1 MKRRRQGRES
11 NARTLSGTPSGT
23 KEEAEAEDEEREDEE
38 EEQNEEGEV
47 GQQVEGPRA
56 QLRPQFVASTNAF
69 SQMATPLGRS
79 AIAWPAPLR
88 VTLSVLRRHNGWRPG
103 SNCAGYLDR
112 GHSAGAQA
120 QVLIANVYHN
130 VQGLCVATRSQI
142 ERELESELG
151 PTRTSHSGKSH
162 QNTKAKCAGRLL
174 GVPPST
180 VSNTMSIL
188 RRRGVQPGR
197 PRGRRRGAAITSNK
211 RAIKMVL
218 TREALALA
226 VSGQPKTHFIR
237 VVSRLAEAGVDVGGG
252 WHSASFCE
260 GVEHAANAHLAQLVG
275 LNLARPLPGL
285 GVRSDFQIIF
295 DGGTIGKVFRTSR
308 DPLLLIGLLAS
319 DPDSG
324 LVQDR
329 TRVRHAFA
337 LFPFGARRVA
347 LANASVHA

>member
-1 MKRRRQGRES
+1 
-11 NARTLSGTPSGT
+11 
-23 KEEAEAEDEEREDEE
+23 
-38 EEQNEEGEV
+38 
-47 GQQVEGPRA
+47 
-56 QLRPQFVASTNAF
+56 
-69 SQMATPLGRS
+69 MATSMGKS
-79 AIAWPAPLR
+79 AIAWPVPAMVGGAAARPAPTKAAANRSWPAPPR
-88 VTLSVLRRHNGWRPG
+88 VTLSVKRRHNGWRPG

-130 VQGLCVATRSQI
+130 VQRLGAATRSQI
-142 ERELESELG
+142 ERELG
-151 PTRTSHSGKSH
+151 PARTSHSGRSH
-162 QNTKAKCAGRLL
+162 QDSRATCAGRLL
-174 GVPPST
+174 GVAPST
-180 VSNTMSIL
+180 VSNTISNL

-197 PRGRRRGAAITSNK
+197 ARGRRRGAAITSNEG
-211 RAIKMVL
+211 AAKMVL

-226 VSGQPKTHFIR
+226 VAGQPKTNFIR

-252 WHSASFCE
+252 WHNASFCE
-260 GVEHAANAHLAQLVG
+260 GVEHVANAQLAQLVG

-337 LFPFGARRVA
+337 LFPSGARRVA
-347 LANASVHA
+347 PASASVHA

>member
-1 MKRRRQGRES
+1 MVVCTASGARQCGMHTS
-11 NARTLSGTPSGT
+11 
-23 KEEAEAEDEEREDEE
+23 
-38 EEQNEEGEV
+38 
-47 GQQVEGPRA
+47 RA
-56 QLRPQFVASTNAF
+56 TYSAVF
-69 SQMATPLGRS
+69 SPMATPLEGS
-79 AIAWPAPLR
+79 AVAWPAPAMVGGAAARPAPTKAAVNRSWPAPPR
-88 VTLSVLRRHNGWRPG
+88 VTLSVKRRHNRWHPG

-130 VQGLCVATRSQI
+130 VQRLGAAARSQI
-142 ERELESELG
+142 ERELG
-151 PTRTSHSGKSH
+151 PARTSHSGRSH
-162 QNTKAKCAGRLL
+162 QDSRATCAGRLL
-174 GVPPST
+174 GVAPST
-180 VSNTMSIL
+180 VSNTISNL

-197 PRGRRRGAAITSNK
+197 ARGRRRGAAITSNEG
-211 RAIKMVL
+211 AAKMVL

-226 VSGQPKTHFIR
+226 VAGQPKTNFIR
-237 VVSRLAEAGVDVGGG
+237 VVSRLVEAGVDVGGG
-252 WHSASFCE
+252 WHNASFCE
-260 GVEHAANAHLAQLVG
+260 GVEHAANAQLAQLVG

-347 LANASVHA
+347 PANASVHA

>member
-1 MKRRRQGRES
+1 
-11 NARTLSGTPSGT
+11 
-23 KEEAEAEDEEREDEE
+23 
-38 EEQNEEGEV
+38 
-47 GQQVEGPRA
+47 
-56 QLRPQFVASTNAF
+56 
-69 SQMATPLGRS
+69 MATSMGKS
-79 AIAWPAPLR
+79 AIAWPVPAMVGGAAARPAPTKAAVNRSWPAPPR
-88 VTLSVLRRHNGWRPG
+88 VTLSVKRRHNGWRPG

-130 VQGLCVATRSQI
+130 VQRLGAAARSQI
-142 ERELESELG
+142 ERKLG
-151 PTRTSHSGKSH
+151 PARTSHSGRSH
-162 QNTKAKCAGRLL
+162 QDSRATCAGRLL
-174 GVPPST
+174 GVAPST
-180 VSNTMSIL
+180 VSNTISNL

-197 PRGRRRGAAITSNK
+197 ARGRRRGAAITSNEG
-211 RAIKMVL
+211 AAKMVL

-226 VSGQPKTHFIR
+226 VAGQPKTNFIR

-252 WHSASFCE
+252 WHNASFCE
-260 GVEHAANAHLAQLVG
+260 GVEHAANAQLAQLVG

-347 LANASVHA
+347 PANASVHA

>member
-1 MKRRRQGRES
+1 MVGGAA
-11 NARTLSGTPSGT
+11 AR
-23 KEEAEAEDEEREDEE
+23 
-38 EEQNEEGEV
+38 
-47 GQQVEGPRA
+47 
-56 QLRPQFVASTNAF
+56 
-69 SQMATPLGRS
+69 
-79 AIAWPAPLR
+79 PAPTKAAANRSWPSPPR
-88 VTLSVLRRHNGWRPG
+88 VTLSVKRRHNGWRPG

-130 VQGLCVATRSQI
+130 VQRLGAATRSQI
-142 ERELESELG
+142 ERELELG
-151 PTRTSHSGKSH
+151 PARTSHSGRSH
-162 QNTKAKCAGRLL
+162 QDSRAKCAGRLL
-174 GVPPST
+174 GVAPST
-180 VSNTMSIL
+180 VSNTISNL

-197 PRGRRRGAAITSNK
+197 ARGLKPMKAAITSNEG
-211 RAIKMVL
+211 AAKMVL

-226 VSGQPKTHFIR
+226 VAGQPKTNFIR
-237 VVSRLAEAGVDVGGG
+237 VVSRLAEMGVDVGGG
-252 WHSASFCE
+252 WHNASFCE
-260 GVEHAANAHLAQLVG
+260 GVEHAANAQLAQLVG

-347 LANASVHA
+347 PANASVHA

>member
-1 MKRRRQGRES
+1 
-11 NARTLSGTPSGT
+11 
-23 KEEAEAEDEEREDEE
+23 
-38 EEQNEEGEV
+38 
-47 GQQVEGPRA
+47 
-56 QLRPQFVASTNAF
+56 
-69 SQMATPLGRS
+69 MATSIGKS
-79 AIAWPAPLR
+79 AIAWPVPAMVGGAAARPAPTKAAANRSWPAPPR
-88 VTLSVLRRHNGWRPG
+88 VTLSVKRRHNGWRPG

-112 GHSAGAQA
+112 GHSTGAQA

-130 VQGLCVATRSQI
+130 VQRLGAATRWQI
-142 ERELESELG
+142 ERELELG
-151 PTRTSHSGKSH
+151 PARTSHSGRSH
-162 QNTKAKCAGRLL
+162 QDSRATCAGRLL
-174 GVPPST
+174 GVAPST
-180 VSNTMSIL
+180 VSNTISNL

-197 PRGRRRGAAITSNK
+197 ARGLKPMKAAITSDEG
-211 RAIKMVL
+211 AAKMVL

-226 VSGQPKTHFIR
+226 VAGQPKTNFIR

-260 GVEHAANAHLAQLVG
+260 GVEHAANAQLAQLVG

-347 LANASVHA
+347 PANASVHA

>member
-1 MKRRRQGRES
+1 MVGGAA
-11 NARTLSGTPSGT
+11 ARPAPT
-23 KEEAEAEDEEREDEE
+23 KAAV
-38 EEQNEEGEV
+38 N
-47 GQQVEGPRA
+47 
-56 QLRPQFVASTNAF
+56 
-69 SQMATPLGRS
+69 RS
-79 AIAWPAPLR
+79 WPAPPR
-88 VTLSVLRRHNGWRPG
+88 VTLSVKRRHNGWRPG

-130 VQGLCVATRSQI
+130 VQRLGAATRSQI
-142 ERELESELG
+142 EKELG
-151 PTRTSHSGKSH
+151 PARTSHSGKSH
-162 QNTKAKCAGRLL
+162 QGSRATCAGRLL
-174 GVPPST
+174 GVAPST
-180 VSNTMSIL
+180 VSNTISNL
-188 RRRGVQPGR
+188 QRRGVQPGR
-197 PRGRRRGAAITSNK
+197 ARGRRRGAAITSNEG
-211 RAIKMVL
+211 AAKMVL

-226 VSGQPKTHFIR
+226 VAGQPKTNFIR

-252 WHSASFCE
+252 WHNASFCE
-260 GVEHAANAHLAQLVG
+260 GVEHAANAQLAQLVG

-347 LANASVHA
+347 PANASVHA

>member
-1 MKRRRQGRES
+1 MHTS
-11 NARTLSGTPSGT
+11 
-23 KEEAEAEDEEREDEE
+23 
-38 EEQNEEGEV
+38 
-47 GQQVEGPRA
+47 RA
-56 QLRPQFVASTNAF
+56 TYSAVF
-69 SQMATPLGRS
+69 SPMATPLGGS
-79 AIAWPAPLR
+79 AVAWPAPAMVGGAAARPAPTKAAVNRSWPAPPR
-88 VTLSVLRRHNGWRPG
+88 VTLSVKRRHNGWRPG

-130 VQGLCVATRSQI
+130 VQRLGAATRSQI
-142 ERELESELG
+142 ERELG
-151 PTRTSHSGKSH
+151 PARTSHSGRTPQTH
-162 QNTKAKCAGRLL
+162 QDSRATCAGRLL
-174 GVPPST
+174 GVAPNT
-180 VSNTMSIL
+180 VRKTIGNL

-197 PRGRRRGAAITSNK
+197 ARGRRRGAAITSNEG
-211 RAIKMVL
+211 AAKMVL

-226 VSGQPKTHFIR
+226 VAGQPKTNFIR
-237 VVSRLAEAGVDVGGG
+237 VVSRLAEMGVDVGGG
-252 WHSASFCE
+252 WHNASFCE
-260 GVEHAANAHLAQLVG
+260 GVEHAANAQLAQLVG

-337 LFPFGARRVA
+337 LFPLGARQVSSPSERIRARMRVA
-347 LANASVHA
+347 VFC

>member
-1 MKRRRQGRES
+1 
-11 NARTLSGTPSGT
+11 
-23 KEEAEAEDEEREDEE
+23 
-38 EEQNEEGEV
+38 
-47 GQQVEGPRA
+47 
-56 QLRPQFVASTNAF
+56 
-69 SQMATPLGRS
+69 MATSMEKS
-79 AIAWPAPLR
+79 AIAWPVPAMVGGAAARPAPTKAAVNRSWPAPLR
-88 VTLSVLRRHNGWRPG
+88 VTLSVKRRHNGWRPG

-130 VQGLCVATRSQI
+130 VQRLGAATRLQI
-142 ERELESELG
+142 ERELG
-151 PTRTSHSGKSH
+151 PARTSHSGRSH
-162 QNTKAKCAGRLL
+162 QDSRATCAGRLL
-174 GVPPST
+174 GVAPST
-180 VSNTMSIL
+180 VSNTISNL

-197 PRGRRRGAAITSNK
+197 ARGRRRGAAITSNEG
-211 RAIKMVL
+211 AAKMVL

-226 VSGQPKTHFIR
+226 VAGQPKTNFIR

-260 GVEHAANAHLAQLVG
+260 GVEHAANAQLAQLVG

-295 DGGTIGKVFRTSR
+295 DGGTIGKAFRTSR

>member
-1 MKRRRQGRES
+1 
-11 NARTLSGTPSGT
+11 
-23 KEEAEAEDEEREDEE
+23 
-38 EEQNEEGEV
+38 
-47 GQQVEGPRA
+47 
-56 QLRPQFVASTNAF
+56 
-69 SQMATPLGRS
+69 MATSMGKS
-79 AIAWPAPLR
+79 AIAWPVPAMVGGAAARPAPTKAAVNRSWPAPPR
-88 VTLSVLRRHNGWRPG
+88 VTLSVKRRHNGWRPG

-130 VQGLCVATRSQI
+130 VQRLGDATRSQI
-142 ERELESELG
+142 ERELG
-151 PTRTSHSGKSH
+151 PARTSHSGRSH
-162 QNTKAKCAGRLL
+162 QDSRATCAGRLL
-174 GVPPST
+174 GVAPST
-180 VSNTMSIL
+180 VSNTISNL

-197 PRGRRRGAAITSNK
+197 ARGRRRGAAITSNEG
-211 RAIKMVL
+211 AAKMVL

-226 VSGQPKTHFIR
+226 VAGQPKTNFIR

-252 WHSASFCE
+252 WHNASFCE
-260 GVEHAANAHLAQLVG
+260 AVEHAANAQLAQLVG

-319 DPDSG
+319 DPNSG

-347 LANASVHA
+347 PASASVHA

>member
-1 MKRRRQGRES
+1 MVVCTASGARQCGMHTS
-11 NARTLSGTPSGT
+11 
-23 KEEAEAEDEEREDEE
+23 
-38 EEQNEEGEV
+38 
-47 GQQVEGPRA
+47 RA
-56 QLRPQFVASTNAF
+56 TYSAVF
-69 SQMATPLGRS
+69 SPMATPLEGS
-79 AIAWPAPLR
+79 AVAWPAPAMVGGAAARPAPTKAAVNRSWLAPPR
-88 VTLSVLRRHNGWRPG
+88 VTLSVKRRHNGWRPG
-103 SNCAGYLDR
+103 NNCAGYLDR

-130 VQGLCVATRSQI
+130 VQRLGAATRSQI
-142 ERELESELG
+142 ERELG
-151 PTRTSHSGKSH
+151 PARTSHSGRTH
-162 QNTKAKCAGRLL
+162 QDSRATCAGRLL
-174 GVPPST
+174 GVAPST
-180 VSNTMSIL
+180 VSNTISNL

-197 PRGRRRGAAITSNK
+197 ARGRRRGAAITSNEG
-211 RAIKMVL
+211 AAKMVL

-226 VSGQPKTHFIR
+226 VAGQPKRNFIR

-252 WHSASFCE
+252 WHNASFCE
-260 GVEHAANAHLAQLVG
+260 GVEHAANAQLAQLVG

-347 LANASVHA
+347 PANASVHA

>member
-1 MKRRRQGRES
+1 
-11 NARTLSGTPSGT
+11 
-23 KEEAEAEDEEREDEE
+23 
-38 EEQNEEGEV
+38 
-47 GQQVEGPRA
+47 
-56 QLRPQFVASTNAF
+56 
-69 SQMATPLGRS
+69 
-79 AIAWPAPLR
+79 
-88 VTLSVLRRHNGWRPG
+88 
-103 SNCAGYLDR
+103 
-112 GHSAGAQA
+112 
-120 QVLIANVYHN
+120 
-130 VQGLCVATRSQI
+130 
-142 ERELESELG
+142 
-151 PTRTSHSGKSH
+151 
-162 QNTKAKCAGRLL
+162 
-174 GVPPST
+174 
-180 VSNTMSIL
+180 
-188 RRRGVQPGR
+188 
-197 PRGRRRGAAITSNK
+197 
-211 RAIKMVL
+211 MVL

-319 DPDSG
+319 DLDSG

>member
-1 MKRRRQGRES
+1 
-11 NARTLSGTPSGT
+11 
-23 KEEAEAEDEEREDEE
+23 
-38 EEQNEEGEV
+38 
-47 GQQVEGPRA
+47 
-56 QLRPQFVASTNAF
+56 
-69 SQMATPLGRS
+69 MATSMGKS
-79 AIAWPAPLR
+79 AIAWPVPAMVGGAAARPAPTKAAANRSWPSPPR
-88 VTLSVLRRHNGWRPG
+88 VTLSVKRRHNGWRPG

-130 VQGLCVATRSQI
+130 VQRLGAATRSQI
-142 ERELESELG
+142 ERELG
-151 PTRTSHSGKSH
+151 PARTSHSGRSH
-162 QNTKAKCAGRLL
+162 QDSRATCAGRLL
-174 GVPPST
+174 GVAPNT
-180 VSNTMSIL
+180 VRKTISNL

-197 PRGRRRGAAITSNK
+197 ARGRRRGAAITSNEG
-211 RAIKMVL
+211 AAKMVL

-226 VSGQPKTHFIR
+226 VAGQPKTNFIR
-237 VVSRLAEAGVDVGGG
+237 VVSRLAAMGVDVGGG
-252 WHSASFCE
+252 WHNASFCE
-260 GVEHAANAHLAQLVG
+260 GVEHAANAQLAQLVG

-347 LANASVHA
+347 PASASMHA

>member
-1 MKRRRQGRES
+1 
-11 NARTLSGTPSGT
+11 
-23 KEEAEAEDEEREDEE
+23 
-38 EEQNEEGEV
+38 
-47 GQQVEGPRA
+47 
-56 QLRPQFVASTNAF
+56 
-69 SQMATPLGRS
+69 MATCMGKS
-79 AIAWPAPLR
+79 AIAWPVPAMVGGAAARPAPTKAAANRSWPAPPR
-88 VTLSVLRRHNGWRPG
+88 VTLSVKRRHNGWRPG

-130 VQGLCVATRSQI
+130 VQRLGAAARSQI
-142 ERELESELG
+142 ERELG
-151 PTRTSHSGKSH
+151 PARTSHSGRTPQTH
-162 QNTKAKCAGRLL
+162 QDSRATCAGRLL
-174 GVPPST
+174 GVAPNT
-180 VSNTMSIL
+180 VRKTISNL

-197 PRGRRRGAAITSNK
+197 ARGLKPMKAAITSDEG
-211 RAIKMVL
+211 AAKMVL

-226 VSGQPKTHFIR
+226 VAGQPKTNFIR
-237 VVSRLAEAGVDVGGG
+237 VVSRLAEMGVDVGGG
-252 WHSASFCE
+252 WHNASFCE
-260 GVEHAANAHLAQLVG
+260 GVEHAANAQLAQLVG

-337 LFPFGARRVA
+337 LFPLGARQVSSPSERIRARMRVA
-347 LANASVHA
+347 VFC

>member
-1 MKRRRQGRES
+1 MVGGAA
-11 NARTLSGTPSGT
+11 ARPAPT
-23 KEEAEAEDEEREDEE
+23 KAAA
-38 EEQNEEGEV
+38 N
-47 GQQVEGPRA
+47 
-56 QLRPQFVASTNAF
+56 
-69 SQMATPLGRS
+69 RS
-79 AIAWPAPLR
+79 WPAPPR
-88 VTLSVLRRHNGWRPG
+88 VTLSVKRRHNGWRPG

-130 VQGLCVATRSQI
+130 VQRLGAAARSRI
-142 ERELESELG
+142 ERELG
-151 PTRTSHSGKSH
+151 PARTSHSGRSH
-162 QNTKAKCAGRLL
+162 QDSRATCAGRLL
-174 GVPPST
+174 GVAPST
-180 VSNTMSIL
+180 VSNTISNL

-197 PRGRRRGAAITSNK
+197 ARGRRRGAAITSNEG
-211 RAIKMVL
+211 AAKMVL

-226 VSGQPKTHFIR
+226 VAGQPKTNFIR

-252 WHSASFCE
+252 WHNASFCE
-260 GVEHAANAHLAQLVG
+260 GVEHAANAQLAQLVG

-329 TRVRHAFA
+329 ARVRHAFA

-347 LANASVHA
+347 PASASMHA

>member
-1 MKRRRQGRES
+1 MVVCTASGARQCGMHTS
-11 NARTLSGTPSGT
+11 
-23 KEEAEAEDEEREDEE
+23 
-38 EEQNEEGEV
+38 
-47 GQQVEGPRA
+47 RA
-56 QLRPQFVASTNAF
+56 TYSAVF
-69 SQMATPLGRS
+69 SPMATPLEGS
-79 AIAWPAPLR
+79 AVAWPAPAMVGGAAARPAPTKAAVNRSWPAPPR
-88 VTLSVLRRHNGWRPG
+88 VTLSVKRRHNGWRPG
-103 SNCAGYLDR
+103 NNCAGYLDR

-130 VQGLCVATRSQI
+130 VQRLGAATRSQI
-142 ERELESELG
+142 ERELELG
-151 PTRTSHSGKSH
+151 PARTSHSGRSH
-162 QNTKAKCAGRLL
+162 QDSRATCAGRLL
-174 GVPPST
+174 GVAPNT
-180 VSNTMSIL
+180 VRKTIGNL

-197 PRGRRRGAAITSNK
+197 ARGRRRGAAITSNEG
-211 RAIKMVL
+211 AAKMVL

-226 VSGQPKTHFIR
+226 VAGQPKTNFIR

-252 WHSASFCE
+252 WHNASFCE
-260 GVEHAANAHLAQLVG
+260 GVEHAANAQLAQLVG

-347 LANASVHA
+347 PANASVHA

>member
-1 MKRRRQGRES
+1 
-11 NARTLSGTPSGT
+11 
-23 KEEAEAEDEEREDEE
+23 
-38 EEQNEEGEV
+38 
-47 GQQVEGPRA
+47 
-56 QLRPQFVASTNAF
+56 
-69 SQMATPLGRS
+69 MATPPGGS
-79 AIAWPAPLR
+79 AIAWPAPAMVGGAAARPALTKAAVNRSWPAPPR
-88 VTLSVLRRHNGWRPG
+88 VTLSVKRRHNGWHPE
-103 SNCAGYLDR
+103 SNCVGYLDR

-130 VQGLCVATRSQI
+130 VQRLGAATRSQI
-142 ERELESELG
+142 ERELELG
-151 PTRTSHSGKSH
+151 PARTSHSGRSH
-162 QNTKAKCAGRLL
+162 QDSRAKCAGGLL
-174 GVPPST
+174 GVAPST
-180 VSNTMSIL
+180 VSNTISNL

-197 PRGRRRGAAITSNK
+197 ARGRRRGAAITSNEGAAK
-211 RAIKMVL
+211 LVL

-260 GVEHAANAHLAQLVG
+260 GVEHAANAQLAQLVG

>member
-1 MKRRRQGRES
+1 
-11 NARTLSGTPSGT
+11 
-23 KEEAEAEDEEREDEE
+23 
-38 EEQNEEGEV
+38 
-47 GQQVEGPRA
+47 
-56 QLRPQFVASTNAF
+56 
-69 SQMATPLGRS
+69 MATSMGKS
-79 AIAWPAPLR
+79 AIAWPVPAMVGGAAARPAPTKAVANRSWPAPPR
-88 VTLSVLRRHNGWRPG
+88 VTLSVKRRHNGWRPG

-120 QVLIANVYHN
+120 QVLIANVYYN
-130 VQGLCVATRSQI
+130 VQRVGAATRLRI
-142 ERELESELG
+142 DSELG
-151 PTRTSHSGKSH
+151 LARISHSGRSH
-162 QNTKAKCAGRLL
+162 QDSRATCAGRLL
-174 GVPPST
+174 GVAPST
-180 VSNTMSIL
+180 VSNTISNL

-197 PRGRRRGAAITSNK
+197 ARGRRRGAAIISNK
-211 RAIKMVL
+211 GAAKMVL

-226 VSGQPKTHFIR
+226 VAGQPKTNFIR
-237 VVSRLAEAGVDVGGG
+237 VVSRLAEMGVDVGGG
-252 WHSASFCE
+252 WHNASFCE
-260 GVEHAANAHLAQLVG
+260 GVEHAANAQLAQLVG

-337 LFPFGARRVA
+337 LFPLGARQVSSPSERIRARMRVA
-347 LANASVHA
+347 VFC

>member
-1 MKRRRQGRES
+1 MHTS
-11 NARTLSGTPSGT
+11 
-23 KEEAEAEDEEREDEE
+23 
-38 EEQNEEGEV
+38 
-47 GQQVEGPRA
+47 RA
-56 QLRPQFVASTNAF
+56 TYSAVF
-69 SQMATPLGRS
+69 SPMATPLGGS
-79 AIAWPAPLR
+79 AVAWPAPAMVGGAAARPAPTKAAVNRSWPAPPR
-88 VTLSVLRRHNGWRPG
+88 VKLSVKLRHNGWHPG
-103 SNCAGYLDR
+103 NNCAGYLDR

-130 VQGLCVATRSQI
+130 VQRLGAATRSQI
-142 ERELESELG
+142 EMELG
-151 PTRTSHSGKSH
+151 PARTSHSGRSH
-162 QNTKAKCAGRLL
+162 QDSRAKCAGRLL
-174 GVPPST
+174 GVAPST
-180 VSNTMSIL
+180 VSNTISNL

-197 PRGRRRGAAITSNK
+197 ARGLKPMKAAITSDEG
-211 RAIKMVL
+211 AAKMVL

-226 VSGQPKTHFIR
+226 VAGQPKTNFIR
-237 VVSRLAEAGVDVGGG
+237 VVSRLAEMGVDVGGG
-252 WHSASFCE
+252 WHNASFCE
-260 GVEHAANAHLAQLVG
+260 GVEHAANAQLAQLVG

-347 LANASVHA
+347 PANASVHA

>member
-1 MKRRRQGRES
+1 
-11 NARTLSGTPSGT
+11 
-23 KEEAEAEDEEREDEE
+23 
-38 EEQNEEGEV
+38 
-47 GQQVEGPRA
+47 
-56 QLRPQFVASTNAF
+56 
-69 SQMATPLGRS
+69 MATSIGKS
-79 AIAWPAPLR
+79 AIAWPVPAMVGGAAARPAPTKAAANRSWPAPPR
-88 VTLSVLRRHNGWRPG
+88 VTLSVKRRHNGWRPG

-112 GHSAGAQA
+112 GHSTGAQA

-130 VQGLCVATRSQI
+130 VQRLGAATRSQI
-142 ERELESELG
+142 EMELG
-151 PTRTSHSGKSH
+151 PARTSHSGRSH
-162 QNTKAKCAGRLL
+162 QDSRATCAGRLL
-174 GVPPST
+174 GVAPST
-180 VSNTMSIL
+180 VSNTISNL

-197 PRGRRRGAAITSNK
+197 ARGLKPMKAAITSDEG
-211 RAIKMVL
+211 AAKMVL

-226 VSGQPKTHFIR
+226 VAGQPKTNFIR

-260 GVEHAANAHLAQLVG
+260 GVEHAANAQLAQLVG

-347 LANASVHA
+347 PANASVHA

>member
-1 MKRRRQGRES
+1 MK
-11 NARTLSGTPSGT
+11 
-23 KEEAEAEDEEREDEE
+23 
-38 EEQNEEGEV
+38 
-47 GQQVEGPRA
+47 
-56 QLRPQFVASTNAF
+56 
-69 SQMATPLGRS
+69 
-79 AIAWPAPLR
+79 
-88 VTLSVLRRHNGWRPG
+88 RRHNGWRPG

-130 VQGLCVATRSQI
+130 VQRLGAAARSQI
-142 ERELESELG
+142 ERELG
-151 PTRTSHSGKSH
+151 PARTSHSQRTPQTH
-162 QNTKAKCAGRLL
+162 QDSRATCAGRLL
-174 GVPPST
+174 GVAPNT
-180 VSNTMSIL
+180 VRKTISNL
-188 RRRGVQPGR
+188 RRVGVKPGR
-197 PRGRRRGAAITSNK
+197 ARGLKPTKAAITSDEG
-211 RAIKMVL
+211 AAKMVL

-226 VSGQPKTHFIR
+226 VAGQPKTNFIR

-252 WHSASFCE
+252 WHNASFCE
-260 GVEHAANAHLAQLVG
+260 GVEHVANAQLAQLVG

-337 LFPFGARRVA
+337 LFPFGARRVSSPSERIRA
-347 LANASVHA
+347 RMRVAVFC

>member
-1 MKRRRQGRES
+1 
-11 NARTLSGTPSGT
+11 
-23 KEEAEAEDEEREDEE
+23 
-38 EEQNEEGEV
+38 
-47 GQQVEGPRA
+47 
-56 QLRPQFVASTNAF
+56 
-69 SQMATPLGRS
+69 MATPLGGS
-79 AIAWPAPLR
+79 AIAWPAPAMIGGAAARPAVNRSWPAPPR

-130 VQGLCVATRSQI
+130 VQGLRVATRSQI
-142 ERELESELG
+142 ERELELG

-337 LFPFGARRVA
+337 LFRFGARRVA

>member
-1 MKRRRQGRES
+1 
-11 NARTLSGTPSGT
+11 
-23 KEEAEAEDEEREDEE
+23 
-38 EEQNEEGEV
+38 
-47 GQQVEGPRA
+47 
-56 QLRPQFVASTNAF
+56 
-69 SQMATPLGRS
+69 MATSMGKS
-79 AIAWPAPLR
+79 AIAWPVPAMVGGAAARPAPTKAAVNRSWPVPPR
-88 VTLSVLRRHNGWRPG
+88 VTLSVKRRHNGWRPG

-130 VQGLCVATRSQI
+130 VQRLGDAARSQI
-142 ERELESELG
+142 ERKLG
-151 PTRTSHSGKSH
+151 PARTSHSGRSH
-162 QNTKAKCAGRLL
+162 QDSRATCAGRLL
-174 GVPPST
+174 GVAPST
-180 VSNTMSIL
+180 VSNTISNL

-197 PRGRRRGAAITSNK
+197 ARGRRRGAAITSNES
-211 RAIKMVL
+211 AAKMVL

-226 VSGQPKTHFIR
+226 VAGQPKTNFIR

-252 WHSASFCE
+252 WHNASFCE
-260 GVEHAANAHLAQLVG
+260 GVEHAANAQLAQLVG

-347 LANASVHA
+347 PANASVHA

>member
-1 MKRRRQGRES
+1 MVGGAA
-11 NARTLSGTPSGT
+11 ARPAPT
-23 KEEAEAEDEEREDEE
+23 KAAV
-38 EEQNEEGEV
+38 N
-47 GQQVEGPRA
+47 
-56 QLRPQFVASTNAF
+56 
-69 SQMATPLGRS
+69 RS
-79 AIAWPAPLR
+79 WPAPPR
-88 VTLSVLRRHNGWRPG
+88 VTLSVKRRHNGWRPG

-130 VQGLCVATRSQI
+130 VQRLGAATRSQI
-142 ERELESELG
+142 ERELG
-151 PTRTSHSGKSH
+151 PARTSHSGKSH
-162 QNTKAKCAGRLL
+162 QGSRATCAGRLL
-174 GVPPST
+174 GVAPST
-180 VSNTMSIL
+180 VSNTISNL
-188 RRRGVQPGR
+188 QRRGVQPGR
-197 PRGRRRGAAITSNK
+197 ARGRRRGAAITSNEG
-211 RAIKMVL
+211 AAKMVL

-226 VSGQPKTHFIR
+226 VAGQPKTNFIR

-252 WHSASFCE
+252 WHNASFCE
-260 GVEHAANAHLAQLVG
+260 GVEHAANAQLAQLVG

-347 LANASVHA
+347 PANASVHA

>member
-1 MKRRRQGRES
+1 
-11 NARTLSGTPSGT
+11 
-23 KEEAEAEDEEREDEE
+23 
-38 EEQNEEGEV
+38 
-47 GQQVEGPRA
+47 
-56 QLRPQFVASTNAF
+56 
-69 SQMATPLGRS
+69 MATSMEKL
-79 AIAWPAPLR
+79 AIAWPVPAMVGGAAARPAPTKAAVNRPWPAPPR
-88 VTLSVLRRHNGWRPG
+88 VTLSVKRQHNGWGPG
-103 SNCAGYLDR
+103 SNCTGYLDR

-130 VQGLCVATRSQI
+130 VQRLGAAARSQI
-142 ERELESELG
+142 ERELG
-151 PTRTSHSGKSH
+151 PARTSHSGRSH
-162 QNTKAKCAGRLL
+162 QDSRATCAGRLL
-174 GVPPST
+174 GVAPST
-180 VSNTMSIL
+180 VSNTISNL

-197 PRGRRRGAAITSNK
+197 ARGRRRGAAITSNEG
-211 RAIKMVL
+211 AAKMVL

-226 VSGQPKTHFIR
+226 VAGQPKTNFIR
-237 VVSRLAEAGVDVGGG
+237 VVSWLAEAGVDVGGG
-252 WHSASFCE
+252 WHNASFCE
-260 GVEHAANAHLAQLVG
+260 GVEHAANAQLAQLVG

-347 LANASVHA
+347 PANASVHARE

>member
-1 MKRRRQGRES
+1 MAPPRGLRQ
-11 NARTLSGTPSGT
+11 P
-23 KEEAEAEDEEREDEE
+23 AEAPRPSPGLWGKAM
-38 EEQNEEGEV
+38 QLAEGALSAKKK
-47 GQQVEGPRA
+47 GRA
-56 QLRPQFVASTNAF
+56 PSAAHSISAAVN
-69 SQMATPLGRS
+69 RS
-79 AIAWPAPLR
+79 WPAPLR
-88 VTLSVLRRHNGWRPG
+88 VTLSMKRWHNGWRPG
-103 SNCAGYLDR
+103 SKCAGYLDH

-130 VQGLCVATRSQI
+130 VQRLSAAARLQI
-142 ERELESELG
+142 DSELG
-151 PTRTSHSGKSH
+151 SARTSHSGRSH
-162 QNTKAKCAGRLL
+162 QDSRAMCAGRLL
-174 GVPPST
+174 GVAPST
-180 VSNTMSIL
+180 VSNTISNL

-197 PRGRRRGAAITSNK
+197 ARGRRRGAAIISNK
-211 RAIKMVL
+211 GAAKMVL

-226 VSGQPKTHFIR
+226 VAGQPKTNFIR
-237 VVSRLAEAGVDVGGG
+237 VVSRLAEMGVDVGGG
-252 WHSASFCE
+252 WHNASFCE
-260 GVEHAANAHLAQLVG
+260 GVEHAANAQLAQLVG

-337 LFPFGARRVA
+337 LFLFSAR
-347 LANASVHA
+347 

>member
-1 MKRRRQGRES
+1 MRGNLCLSLLRKDRGPGPVHGVS
-11 NARTLSGTPSGT
+11 RTL
-23 KEEAEAEDEEREDEE
+23 
-38 EEQNEEGEV
+38 
-47 GQQVEGPRA
+47 GP
-56 QLRPQFVASTNAF
+56 
-69 SQMATPLGRS
+69 MATPLGGS
-79 AIAWPAPLR
+79 AVAWPAPAMVGGAAARPAPTKAAVNPSWPAPPR
-88 VTLSVLRRHNGWRPG
+88 VTLSVKRRHNGWRPG

-130 VQGLCVATRSQI
+130 VQRLGAAARSQI
-142 ERELESELG
+142 ERELG
-151 PTRTSHSGKSH
+151 PARTSHSGRSH
-162 QNTKAKCAGRLL
+162 QDSRATCAGRLL
-174 GVPPST
+174 GVAPST
-180 VSNTMSIL
+180 VSNTISNL

-197 PRGRRRGAAITSNK
+197 ARGRRRGAAITSNEG
-211 RAIKMVL
+211 AAKMVL

-226 VSGQPKTHFIR
+226 VAGQPKRNFIR

-252 WHSASFCE
+252 WHNASFCE
-260 GVEHAANAHLAQLVG
+260 GVEHAANAQLAQLVG

-347 LANASVHA
+347 PANASVHA

>member
-1 MKRRRQGRES
+1 MHTS
-11 NARTLSGTPSGT
+11 
-23 KEEAEAEDEEREDEE
+23 
-38 EEQNEEGEV
+38 
-47 GQQVEGPRA
+47 RA
-56 QLRPQFVASTNAF
+56 TYSAVF
-69 SQMATPLGRS
+69 SPMATPLGGS
-79 AIAWPAPLR
+79 AVAWPAPAMVGGAAARPAPTKAAVNRSWPAPPR
-88 VTLSVLRRHNGWRPG
+88 VTLSVKRRHNGWRPG
-103 SNCAGYLDR
+103 NNCAGYLDR

-130 VQGLCVATRSQI
+130 VQRLGAAARSQI
-142 ERELESELG
+142 ERKLG
-151 PTRTSHSGKSH
+151 PARTSHSGRSH
-162 QNTKAKCAGRLL
+162 QDSRATCAGRLL
-174 GVPPST
+174 GVAPST
-180 VSNTMSIL
+180 VSNTISTL

-197 PRGRRRGAAITSNK
+197 ARGRRRGAAITSNEG
-211 RAIKMVL
+211 AAKMVL

-226 VSGQPKTHFIR
+226 VAGQPKTNFIR

-252 WHSASFCE
+252 WHNASFCE
-260 GVEHAANAHLAQLVG
+260 GVEHAANAQLAQLVG

-347 LANASVHA
+347 PANASVHA

>member
-1 MKRRRQGRES
+1 MIGGAA
-11 NARTLSGTPSGT
+11 ARP
-23 KEEAEAEDEEREDEE
+23 AV
-38 EEQNEEGEV
+38 N
-47 GQQVEGPRA
+47 
-56 QLRPQFVASTNAF
+56 
-69 SQMATPLGRS
+69 RS
-79 AIAWPAPLR
+79 WPAPLR
-88 VTLSVLRRHNGWRPG
+88 VTFSVLRRHNGWRPG

-142 ERELESELG
+142 ERELELS
-151 PTRTSHSGKSH
+151 PTRTSHSGMGH
-162 QNTKAKCAGRLL
+162 QNTRARCAGRLL

-180 VSNTMSIL
+180 VSNMISNL
-188 RRRGVQPGR
+188 RRRGVRPGR
-197 PRGRRRGAAITSNK
+197 PRGRRRGWLPITSDE
-211 RAIKMVL
+211 RAVKMVL